1 MSKKI
6 KNCFYQNLTFSKLL
20 QAHERA
26 RVHKSY
32 KNEVIRFE
40 LNLENNLINLLN
52 NIKNKTY
59 HLGNYYSFTIY
70 EPKERLIK
78 ALPYVDRIVHQWY
91 VEEFIKP
98 YIVPK
103 FINTSF
109 ACLTNKGTHKAVCE
123 VQKQMRKFKRV
134 YGDFWVL
141 KCDISKFFYSIDPYI
156 LFNIMKKYISDKE
169 LLNFTKLLIFDKRNV
184 NDTVGIPIGNYSS
197 QFFANIYLNELDQY
211 VKRILK
217 IKYYTRYMDDFI
229 FLLPTK
235 KSCIEIKNK
244 IQKFL
249 TNELHL
255 SLNNKSKYY
264 PYKMG
269 VNFCGYRIFTTH
281 RLLRVSSKKKIK
293 KNIKTWNICY
303 KKNELNTSL
312 ALQSLNSWLGHSS
325 HCNSYKLQQK
335 ILNNCNFIVNSN
347 YYNSIENS
355 LIELIEA
362 DNKNFCLRPQNHDP
376 KIMNYEN

>member
-1 MSKKI
+1 ML
-6 KNCFYQNLTFSKLL
+6 Y
-20 QAHERA
+20 
-26 RVHKSY
+26 
-32 KNEVIRFE
+32 
-40 LNLENNLINLLN
+40 
-52 NIKNKTY
+52 
-59 HLGNYYSFTIY
+59 
-70 EPKERLIK
+70 
-78 ALPYVDRIVHQWY
+78 
-91 VEEFIKP
+91 
-98 YIVPK
+98 
-103 FINTSF
+103 
-109 ACLTNKGTHKAVCE
+109 
-123 VQKQMRKFKRV
+123 
-134 YGDFWVL
+134 
-141 KCDISKFFYSIDPYI
+141 
-156 LFNIMKKYISDKE
+156 
-169 LLNFTKLLIFDKRNV
+169 
-184 NDTVGIPIGNYSS
+184 
-197 QFFANIYLNELDQY
+197 
-211 VKRILK
+211 
-217 IKYYTRYMDDFI
+217 FI

-376 KIMNYEN
+376 KIMNYENEHNKYIE

>member
-1 MSKKI
+1 
-6 KNCFYQNLTFSKLL
+6 
-20 QAHERA
+20 
-26 RVHKSY
+26 
-32 KNEVIRFE
+32 
-40 LNLENNLINLLN
+40 
-52 NIKNKTY
+52 
-59 HLGNYYSFTIY
+59 
-70 EPKERLIK
+70 
-78 ALPYVDRIVHQWY
+78 
-91 VEEFIKP
+91 
-98 YIVPK
+98 
-103 FINTSF
+103 
-109 ACLTNKGTHKAVCE
+109 
-123 VQKQMRKFKRV
+123 
-134 YGDFWVL
+134 
-141 KCDISKFFYSIDPYI
+141 
-156 LFNIMKKYISDKE
+156 
-169 LLNFTKLLIFDKRNV
+169 
-184 NDTVGIPIGNYSS
+184 
-197 QFFANIYLNELDQY
+197 
-211 VKRILK
+211 
-217 IKYYTRYMDDFI
+217 MDDFI
-229 FLLPTK
+229 FLLLTK

-376 KIMNYEN
+376 QNHEL

>member
-1 MSKKI
+1 
-6 KNCFYQNLTFSKLL
+6 
-20 QAHERA
+20 
-26 RVHKSY
+26 
-32 KNEVIRFE
+32 
-40 LNLENNLINLLN
+40 
-52 NIKNKTY
+52 
-59 HLGNYYSFTIY
+59 
-70 EPKERLIK
+70 
-78 ALPYVDRIVHQWY
+78 
-91 VEEFIKP
+91 
-98 YIVPK
+98 
-103 FINTSF
+103 
-109 ACLTNKGTHKAVCE
+109 
-123 VQKQMRKFKRV
+123 MRKFKRV